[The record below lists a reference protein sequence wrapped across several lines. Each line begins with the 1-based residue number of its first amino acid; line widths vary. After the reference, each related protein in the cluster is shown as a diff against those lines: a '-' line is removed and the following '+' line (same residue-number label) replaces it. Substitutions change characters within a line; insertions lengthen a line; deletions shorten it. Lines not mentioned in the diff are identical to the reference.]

1 MLRESIAIIPQQPFL
16 FIGSIRENLDPFGNH
31 STEELW
37 DALEAVQ
44 LARLVRSARCED
56 GLETQVSD
64 ATSVFS
70 TGQRQLLCL
79 ARAIL
84 RNSKIMVLDEA
95 TANVD
100 METDNLIQETIRS
113 KFQNCTVLTVAHRLA
128 TIIDSD
134 RVIVLGEGQLL

>member
-1 MLRESIAIIPQQPFL
+1 
-16 FIGSIRENLDPFGNH
+16 
-31 STEELW
+31 
-37 DALEAVQ
+37 
-44 LARLVRSARCED
+44 
-56 GLETQVSD
+56 
-64 ATSVFS
+64 
-70 TGQRQLLCL
+70 
-79 ARAIL
+79 
-84 RNSKIMVLDEA
+84 MVLDEA